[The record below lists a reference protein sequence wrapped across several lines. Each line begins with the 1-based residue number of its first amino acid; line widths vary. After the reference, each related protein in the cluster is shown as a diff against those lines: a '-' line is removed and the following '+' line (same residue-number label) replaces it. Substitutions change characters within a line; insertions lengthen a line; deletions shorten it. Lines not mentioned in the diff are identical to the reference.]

1 MTPVRC
7 LIVDDERLARVVLV
21 NLAIS
26 VPELRVVGEAED
38 IKGARDAVSR
48 LLPEVVFLD
57 VNLPDGDGFDLLGTA
72 GAPAPWVVFV
82 TAHHQ
87 HAVRAFA
94 CEALDYLVKPVEPE
108 RFAQTVHRIL
118 RRLRPAHVRGKGA
131 SCASGAGPCP
141 EGAVDPMSIFIQAG
155 ATGCFVAPGDI
166 LMVQSDR
173 NYSTAYFADGRTL
186 LVRQPLSAWMQRL
199 PPGRF
204 VQIDRTLIINLARV
218 AQAEVRAHAA
228 TLHWSGKAAPREV
241 GRSAAVRLRRLL
253 RRG

>member
-1 MTPVRC
+1 MIPVRC
-7 LIVDDERLARVVLV
+7 LVVDDERLARVVLR
-21 NLAIS
+21 NLAAA
-26 VPELRVVGEAED
+26 VPDLRVVGEAED
-38 IKGARDAVSR
+38 IKSARDAVGK

-57 VNLPDGDGFDLLGTA
+57 ISLPDGEGFDLLGMA
-72 GAPAPWVVFV
+72 RAHAPVVVFV
-82 TAHHQ
+82 TAHDQ

-108 RFAQTVHRIL
+108 RFAQTVHRIV
-118 RRLRPAHVRGKGA
+118 RRLRPAHVRGEGA
-131 SCASGAGPCP
+131 SCVIGAGPSP
-141 EGAVDPMSIFIQAG
+141 EGPVDPMSIFIQAG

-166 LMVQSDR
+166 LMVRSDR
-173 NYSTAYFADGRTL
+173 NYSTVYFADGRTL

-218 AQAEVRAHAA
+218 GQAEVRAHAA
-228 TLHWSGKAAPREV
+228 TLHWSGKAAPLEV